1 MIRILVILL
10 FAAVLAAPADPG
22 HADAGWDHMENG
34 DLAAAN
40 RYWRPLAE
48 AGDAAAMAGLAHIA
62 AVRGDHATAA
72 SWHHRAAAGGDHEA
86 SILLGSAY
94 LEGRGVPRNPVLAYA
109 WYHYASLRGRP
120 NAARARDLA
129 ARWLTDE
136 EAAEARALAK
146 HWRVDGPPKSP

>member
-1 MIRILVILL
+1 MML
-10 FAAVLAAPADPG
+10 AAVVVIQAAPSR
-22 HADAGWDHMENG
+22 ADAGWDHMQRG
-34 DLAAAN
+34 DLAAADG
-40 RYWRPLAE
+40 YWRPRAE

-62 AVRGDHATAA
+62 AVRGDHATAVR
-72 SWHHRAAAGGDHEA
+72 WHHRAAAGGDHEA

-136 EAAEARALAK
+136 QAAEARALAK